1 MNIRVKISFC
11 DIKKFIFFGMGYGF
25 ILFKYYKMVNNF
37 YNFNFLKCIFMFYKI
52 IFDLYLVICLNKLFC
67 YKY

>member
-1 MNIRVKISFC
+1 
-11 DIKKFIFFGMGYGF
+11 MGYGF

-37 YNFNFLKCIFMFYKI
+37 YNFNFFKCIFMFYKI